1 MSLAGPTPGERA
13 FRYQAIG
20 RDGRAVSDVVQAPDE
35 RAALSRLSAEG
46 LTVTRLAPAAEAR
59 RRLARRELKLGE
71 RVLLMRQLALMLE
84 AGVPLLEALSMIA
97 TGIQAEA
104 GRAQFEAVSAAL
116 KRGDSLGHALAAHAP
131 GFPAYV
137 YAMANI
143 GEASGRTAEVLRDAS
158 EQMAYEDRLRRD
170 FTNALTYPAFL
181 AVAGLLALGFI
192 FVEVVPRFSAMIG
205 QRNPHMPWMSRA
217 VLAIGDFASTHLLLV
232 AGGLIV
238 LVAGILAVLA
248 APSARR
254 GLYRFGLGLPLIGKV
269 LRAREIAAWARL
281 TGFGLSNGLDLLSA
295 VGLSRQAVQDPALKR
310 GLEAFETDL
319 KAGVAIDASL
329 AANTPLKPMDLS
341 LLRAGQRSGALARMF
356 GFLADGYDAEL
367 KDAVKRLTAVI
378 EPLAIGVISI
388 VVGVVALSL
397 VMALSSVYETIG

>member
-1 MSLAGPTPGERA
+1 MSGTAAGERA
-13 FRYQAIG
+13 FRYQAIA
-20 RDGRAVSDVVQAPDE
+20 RDGRTVSDLVQAADE
-35 RAALSRLSAEG
+35 RTALSRLTAEG
-46 LTVTRLAPAAEAR
+46 LTVTRLVPAAAAR
-59 RRLARRELKLGE
+59 SRLARRGLKLGE
-71 RVLLMRQLALMLE
+71 RVLVMRQLALMLE
-84 AGVPLLEALSMIA
+84 AGVPLLEALEMIA
-97 TGIQAEA
+97 AGIQAET
-104 GRAQFEAVSAAL
+104 GRAQFAAVSTAL

-181 AVAGLLALGFI
+181 AVAGMAALGFI

-205 QRNPHMPWMSRA
+205 QRNPNMPLMSRL
-217 VLAIGDFASTHLLLV
+217 VLAIGDFASTHILLV
-232 AGGLIV
+232 AGGLLV
-238 LVAGILAVLA
+238 LAAAVLA
-248 APSARR
+248 VVGSPAARR
-254 GLYRFGLGLPLIGKV
+254 GLYRFGLGLPLAGRV

-281 TGFGLSNGLDLLSA
+281 TGFGLANGLDLLSA
-295 VGLSRQAVQDPALKR
+295 VALSRQAVQDPAMKR
-310 GLEAFETDL
+310 GLAAFEADL

-329 AANTPLKPMDLS
+329 AANTALKPMDLS

-388 VVGVVALSL
+388 IVGVVALSL

>member
-1 MSLAGPTPGERA
+1 MSVSGPAAGERA

-20 RDGRAVSDVVQAPDE
+20 RDGRAVSDVVQALDE
-35 RAALSRLSAEG
+35 RSALSRLTAEG
-46 LTVTRLAPAAEAR
+46 LTVTRLVPAAASQ
-59 RRLARRELKLGE
+59 RRLARRELKLSE

-84 AGVPLLEALSMIA
+84 AGVPLLEAIDMIGS
-97 TGIQAEA
+97 GIQSAQ
-104 GRAQFEAVSAAL
+104 GRAQFEAVATAL

-158 EQMAYEDRLRRD
+158 EQMAYEDRLRRE
-170 FTNALTYPAFL
+170 FANALTYPGFL

-205 QRNPHMPWMSRA
+205 QRNPDMPAMSRA
-217 VLAIGDFASTHLLLV
+217 VLAIGDFASGHLLLV
-232 AGGLIV
+232 GGGLLV
-238 LVAGILAVLA
+238 LVAAVLAVLGTPA
-248 APSARR
+248 ARR
-254 GLYRFGLGLPLIGKV
+254 GLYRFGLGLPLAGRV

-281 TGFGLSNGLDLLSA
+281 TGFGLANGLDLLSA

-310 GLEAFETDL
+310 GLEVFEADL

-329 AANTPLKPMDLS
+329 AANTPLRPMDLS

-378 EPLAIGVISI
+378 EPLAIGAISI

>member
-1 MSLAGPTPGERA
+1 MSQTAAGERA
-13 FRYQAIG
+13 FRYHAIG
-20 RDGRAVSDVVQAPDE
+20 RDGRAVSDVVQAADE
-35 RAALSRLSAEG
+35 RAALSRLAAEG
-46 LTVTRLAPAAEAR
+46 LTVTRLDPAAAAR
-59 RRLARRELKLGE
+59 RGLARRELKLSE

-84 AGVPLLEALSMIA
+84 AGVPLLEAIGMI
-97 TGIQAEA
+97 TSGVQAER
-104 GRAQFEAVSAAL
+104 GRAQLEAVSAAL

-131 GFPAYV
+131 GFPPYV

-143 GEASGRTAEVLRDAS
+143 GEASGRTAEVLRDAA

-170 FTNALTYPAFL
+170 FANALTYPGFL
-181 AVAGLLALGFI
+181 AVAGLAALGFI

-205 QRNPHMPWMSRA
+205 QRNTHMPAMSRA
-217 VLAIGDFASTHLLLV
+217 VLAIGDFASSHLVLV
-232 AGGLIV
+232 AGGLLL
-238 LVAGILAVLA
+238 LVAALLAVVGTPA
-248 APSARR
+248 ARR
-254 GLYRFGLGLPLIGKV
+254 GLYRFGLTLPLAGRV

-281 TGFGLSNGLDLLSA
+281 TGFGLANGLDLLSA
-295 VGLSRQAVQDPALKR
+295 VALSREAVQDPALKR
-310 GLEAFETDL
+310 GLQAFDTDL

-329 AANTPLKPMDLS
+329 GANTPLRPMDLS

-356 GFLADGYDAEL
+356 GFLAEGYEAEL

-388 VVGVVALSL
+388 IVGVVALSL